1 MCFLKFRPHLNIVQG
16 APGSLL
22 VHEPAS
28 FLSRSKLRTS
38 PTSISLF
45 FAILSIVT
53 LAFPATASDKHN
65 LFPHPR
71 PGQTFRYL
79 IEAHTEKK
87 VSTDSRVVTPGGP
100 QSIPTESR
108 WILRVEILDVQPR
121 DDRFIIHARSQFQDF
136 SANDALSASRSESEA
151 KSVDFTI
158 LPDGH
163 IEKVTGLKDLFPEQQ
178 EIWQQWLHQF
188 AIAAIFP
195 TGGVKPGQRWKT
207 TQPESAP
214 SPIVKLQWDKTA
226 TYVRDEPCAPTQLD
240 DSDKSAPEA
249 TARPTPAPNAPAEQC
264 AVVLTHA
271 VLKQKSSPD
280 DTTPGDFRIHNLQTS
295 GNASGTNE
303 TISYIS
309 LTSGLI
315 VRVKEDAR
323 QTMDVIVAKTD
334 GSNEIHYNLDASSHT
349 ELLLLAP
356 PAASNPQAA
365 AH

>member
-1 MCFLKFRPHLNIVQG
+1 LVRALLIFCALQLAGGHFL
-16 APGSLL
+16 
-22 VHEPAS
+22 PAS
-28 FLSRSKLRTS
+28 
-38 PTSISLF
+38 
-45 FAILSIVT
+45 A
-53 LAFPATASDKHN
+53 ADKHN

-79 IEAHTEKK
+79 IESHTEKK
-87 VSTDSRVVTPGGP
+87 VSTESHVVTPGGP
-100 QSIPTESR
+100 QSIPSESR
-108 WILRVEILDVQPR
+108 WILRVEILEVQPR
-121 DDRFIIHARSQFQDF
+121 EDRFIIHARSQFQDIVD
-136 SANDALSASRSESEA
+136 NALPTPSKESSNA

-158 LPDGH
+158 LPDGR
-163 IEKVTGLKDLFPEQQ
+163 IEKVTGLSDLFAEQQ
-178 EIWQQWLHQF
+178 QIWQQWLHQF

-195 TGGVKPGQRWKT
+195 AGGIKPGQKWKT
-207 TQPESAP
+207 TQPEPAP
-214 SPIVKLQWDKTA
+214 SPIVKLQWEKSS
-226 TYVRDEPCAPTQLD
+226 TYVRDEPCAPTQID
-240 DSDKSAPEA
+240 DAKASASASAASSAP
-249 TARPTPAPNAPAEQC
+249 TAAIPAEMC

-280 DTTPGDFRIHNLQTS
+280 DTTPGDFKIHNLQTS
-295 GNASGTNE
+295 GKASGTNE

-323 QTMDVIVAKTD
+323 QAMDVTVAKTD

-356 PAASNPQAA
+356 PAASNPQAV

>member
-1 MCFLKFRPHLNIVQG
+1 MARALLLLI
-16 APGSLL
+16 AMYLAAGSILC
-22 VHEPAS
+22 AS
-28 FLSRSKLRTS
+28 PSEKL
-38 PTSISLF
+38 
-45 FAILSIVT
+45 
-53 LAFPATASDKHN
+53 N
-65 LFPHPR
+65 LFPRVHA
-71 PGQTFRYL
+71 GQTFRYL
-79 IEAHTEKK
+79 IESHTEKK
-87 VSTDSRVVTPGGP
+87 VSTESRVVTPGGP
-100 QSIPTESR
+100 QSIPSESR

-121 DDRFIIHARSQFQDF
+121 EDRFIIHARSQFQDVVDN
-136 SANDALSASRSESEA
+136 APIAAPPNQPAG

-163 IEKVTGLKDLFPEQQ
+163 IEKVTGLSDLFSEQQ
-178 EIWQQWLHQF
+178 QVWQQWLHQF

-195 TGGVKPGQRWKT
+195 AGGVKRGQRWKT

-214 SPIVKLQWDKTA
+214 SPIVKLQWEKTA
-226 TYVRDEPCAPTQLD
+226 TYVRDEPCGPTQLD
-240 DSDKSAPEA
+240 DAGRTASASAP
-249 TARPTPAPNAPAEQC
+249 RPTPAPNAPAEMC

-271 VLKQKSSPD
+271 VLKQKSSSD
-280 DTTPGDFRIHNLQTS
+280 DTTPGDFRIHGLQTS

-309 LTSGLI
+309 LTTGLI

-323 QTMDVIVAKTD
+323 QAMDVVVAKTD

-356 PAASNPQAA
+356 PPASNPQAA